1 MATEKTEKRLK
12 LSREALRLRA
22 RQRNKKPSFVRAES
36 WKYDRFSLSW
46 RRPRGLD
53 NKIRR
58 KIKGWPPGSCTG
70 YKGPK
75 IARGLHPSGYRE
87 VIVFNVADLSKV
99 DPTIQAA
106 RIAHT
111 VGKRKRAT
119 IIAEAKNLKIKI
131 LNIKVTAAVEKKEGE
146 EEPTEENTG
155 EKTSEE
161 IWEEATKE
169 GEKEEASEGE
179 EETKEAETEEEPE
192 EAAPEEEVKEKPK
205 KSKTTKKS
213 KSKKDTEKVEGEEE
227 Q

>member
-1 MATEKTEKRLK
+1 MVAEKTEKKPK

-22 RQRNKKPSFVRAES
+22 RTRNKKPAFVRAES

-75 IARGLHPSGYRE
+75 IASGLHPSGYRE
-87 VIVFNVADLSKV
+87 VIVYNVNDLSKV
-99 DPTIQAA
+99 DPKTQAA

-111 VGKRKRAT
+111 VGKRKRAS
-119 IIAEAKNLKIKI
+119 IIAEAKELNIKI
-131 LNIKVTAAVEKKEGE
+131 LNVKVSAAVEKKEGE
-146 EEPTEENTG
+146 EEAEGEETGQTEIAETEAEKEEAHEGEEQAEETEEEAEE
-155 EKTSEE
+155 EKPKKGKKPRKSKSKQELE
-161 IWEEATKE
+161 KE
-169 GEKEEASEGE
+169 GEKE
-179 EETKEAETEEEPE
+179 
-192 EAAPEEEVKEKPK
+192 
-205 KSKTTKKS
+205 
-213 KSKKDTEKVEGEEE
+213 